1 MARATVDK
9 KVLDTLIR
17 AKVAT
22 LDECKGVRPLPVRWK
37 APDESGLNWT
47 ISGWTGQNGAV
58 DHCIRQMQA
67 YLQILHA
74 NFRIPASA
82 RGR

>member
-1 MARATVDK
+1 MARATVDR

-22 LDECKGVRPLPVRWK
+22 LRPCLGVRPLPVAWQE
-37 APDESGLNWT
+37 PDEHGSNWAV
-47 ISGWTGQNGAV
+47 SGWAGEAEAV
-58 DHCIRQMQA
+58 RACVEQIQA

-74 NFRIPASA
+74 NFQIA
-82 RGR
+82 RDS